1 LQGKYSSIF
10 VLIAL
15 LAGLAI
21 GFAGTTLSYRY
32 GLLQLPGERPFQ
44 RMARL
49 LQLTP
54 AQRDQIRSIMRS
66 THEQAE
72 AVRRNFEQQRRELF
86 VNAYIKIHAILDPR
100 QQRLFDSRFVPPS
113 VRAEAENRQRG
124 ASALATATPSAS
136 PAPP

>member
-10 VLIAL
+10 FLVAL

-44 RMARL
+44 RMARV

-54 AQRDQIRSIMRS
+54 TQREQIRSIMRS

-72 AVRRNFEQQRRELF
+72 AVRRKFEQQRHELF
-86 VNAYIKIHAILDPR
+86 VNAYLKIRAILDPK

-113 VRAEAENRQRG
+113 VRAEAENQRYSS
-124 ASALATATPSAS
+124 SALATATPSAS
-136 PAPP
+136 RAPP